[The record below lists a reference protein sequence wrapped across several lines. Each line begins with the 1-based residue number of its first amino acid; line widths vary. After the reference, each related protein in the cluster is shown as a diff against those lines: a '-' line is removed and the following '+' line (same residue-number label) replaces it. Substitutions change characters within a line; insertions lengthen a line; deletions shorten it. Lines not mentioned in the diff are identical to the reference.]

1 MTQDDNPGGAEIGR
15 RVTIIE
21 ERLNMNINMD
31 LSLLTFRN
39 LFEEPYIQENR
50 MSF

>member
-15 RVTIIE
+15 RVTIE